1 MRKLLLSIAAA
12 SVMLVACKKEE
23 AGVTKTN
30 EPVNAI
36 IKGKAYANTD
46 LTNVDAEW
54 GWDIYENVP
63 EGTIVI
69 AIVEHEGHSFRYQT
83 SVDANGSYEL
93 QIPARNEG
101 VDVMI
106 EYSDFR
112 SNVKFGPNAA
122 DQYPNVV
129 FNRESDLY
137 TVYPGVTQV
146 VDAEWDTNN

>member
-1 MRKLLLSIAAA
+1 MKKLLLSIAAA

-23 AGVTKTN
+23 SGITQTN
-30 EPVNAI
+30 QIVNAV

-63 EGTIVI
+63 DGTVVI
-69 AIVEHEGHSFRYQT
+69 ALVEHDGQTFRYQT
-83 SVDANGSYEL
+83 TVTNGEYSFE
-93 QIPARNEG
+93 IPARNEG
-101 VDVMI
+101 VSVTI

-122 DQYPNVV
+122 DVYPNVV
-129 FNRESDLY
+129 FSRGDDGVW
-137 TVYPGVTQV
+137 VYPGVTEV
-146 VDAEWDTNN
+146 MDTEWEMNN